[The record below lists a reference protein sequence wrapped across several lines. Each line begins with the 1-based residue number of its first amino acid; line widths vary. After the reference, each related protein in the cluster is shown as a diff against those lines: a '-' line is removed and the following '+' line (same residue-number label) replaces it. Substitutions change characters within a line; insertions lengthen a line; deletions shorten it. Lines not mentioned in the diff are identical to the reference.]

1 MQFSRL
7 APYLHPRICQI
18 IIGSLNLIIR
28 TTLRTESGSIRIVF
42 TMECSLPN
50 LHMRIPPEVLS
61 SVIRHALPYP
71 LKLVKDWTVDH
82 NGHHYWRN
90 LLSFTHVCQ
99 FWREIAIADTGLWA
113 TLVCE
118 LHESLFVVFVDRAKS
133 KGHPVKIYAYHLT
146 SPSAGSARQYVE
158 ASIRLIQNLS
168 FALKSGIP
176 INELSASLADATTKC
191 LFKIILSQYHHAL
204 DGIQNL
210 QIFSMEPEKFNAV
223 PLLHSTALNGLQFLD
238 MHGCLLEWSALAEI
252 RQLRS
257 LTLYLNLF
265 EAKHQIQPTEWRT
278 ILEVW
283 KDTLEVFVLGCEPDF
298 SNNTNNFRVKISP
311 GQRIYME
318 KLREVNFDFVD
329 CLQFVSKLSHSSSTS
344 IYLTDRSQ
352 KVPDMSFFNLHFIPL
367 TIGSTAMD
375 MSLAIEYYADETNIA
390 LHVGD
395 SPMRYTFAR
404 SSIAP
409 EALMRNLE
417 FKIRNSVTHLSF
429 LGSPLEADHMN
440 FRALSDLFPQVTS
453 ITMDKLEK
461 LYDPI
466 IFSEFL
472 KIHREQMKPP
482 FPKLSILGL
491 VNYQELRG
499 GPEGMKDLLL
509 EALAQRMQHGV
520 PLNMLRLSDS
530 CGISSAC
537 IDGIK
542 KINPRCIL
550 ISEDALRAYRDDEG
564 QFTSATTF
572 PVKIIESPPPLVQKS
587 LPDFALEGLQIPY

>member
-1 MQFSRL
+1 
-7 APYLHPRICQI
+7 
-18 IIGSLNLIIR
+18 
-28 TTLRTESGSIRIVF
+28 
-42 TMECSLPN
+42 
-50 LHMRIPPEVLS
+50 
-61 SVIRHALPYP
+61 
-71 LKLVKDWTVDH
+71 
-82 NGHHYWRN
+82 
-90 LLSFTHVCQ
+90 
-99 FWREIAIADTGLWA
+99 
-113 TLVCE
+113 
-118 LHESLFVVFVDRAKS
+118 
-133 KGHPVKIYAYHLT
+133 
-146 SPSAGSARQYVE
+146 
-158 ASIRLIQNLS
+158 
-168 FALKSGIP
+168 
-176 INELSASLADATTKC
+176 
-191 LFKIILSQYHHAL
+191 
-204 DGIQNL
+204 
-210 QIFSMEPEKFNAV
+210 
-223 PLLHSTALNGLQFLD
+223 
-238 MHGCLLEWSALAEI
+238 
-252 RQLRS
+252 
-257 LTLYLNLF
+257 
-265 EAKHQIQPTEWRT
+265 
-278 ILEVW
+278 
-283 KDTLEVFVLGCEPDF
+283 
-298 SNNTNNFRVKISP
+298 
-311 GQRIYME
+311 
-318 KLREVNFDFVD
+318 
-329 CLQFVSKLSHSSSTS
+329 
-344 IYLTDRSQ
+344 
-352 KVPDMSFFNLHFIPL
+352 
-367 TIGSTAMD
+367 
-375 MSLAIEYYADETNIA
+375 
-390 LHVGD
+390 VGD